1 MFSGSF
7 LGRCGKDAEILT
19 GASGEQYV
27 ALNVAES
34 YYSKG
39 ETLTR
44 WYKVYASFPRALK
57 LAQYWKKGRL
67 LEIVGELVKHNIY
80 EDKDGKPQ
88 LQLVVNAFRVEFPP
102 VGKKKD
108 EQTGEQKSSTPPPV
122 SEEDVNNTPQMPFE
136 TPAGGEGTDDLPF

>member
-1 MFSGSF
+1 MFTGNF
-7 LGRCGKDAEILT
+7 IGRVGKDAEVVKGVNGTEFVSMDL
-19 GASGEQYV
+19 
-27 ALNVAES
+27 AEN

-44 WYKVYASFPRALK
+44 GYKVYASFPRALK

-67 LEIVGELVKHNIY
+67 LEVVGELVKHNIY

-136 TPAGGEGTDDLPF
+136 APAGGEGTDDLPF

>member
-67 LEIVGELVKHNIY
+67 LEVVGELVKHNIY

-102 VGKKKD
+102 VGKKRD

-136 TPAGGEGTDDLPF
+136 APAGGEGTDDLPF

>member
-7 LGRCGKDAEILT
+7 LGRCGKD
-19 GASGEQYV
+19 GEQYV

-67 LEIVGELVKHNIY
+67 LEVVGELVKHNIY

-102 VGKKKD
+102 VGKKRD

-136 TPAGGEGTDDLPF
+136 APAGGEGTDDLPF

>member
-19 GASGEQYV
+19 GASGNQYV

-34 YYSKG
+34 VYSKG
-39 ETLTR
+39 ETSTQ

-67 LEIVGELVKHNIY
+67 LEIVGEFVTPNLY
-80 EDKDGKPQ
+80 EDRDGKPQ
-88 LQLVVNAFRVEFPP
+88 VQLVVNAFRIEFPP
-102 VGKKKD
+102 IGKKKD
-108 EQTGEQKSSTPPPV
+108 EQTGDQAITPPPV
-122 SEEDVNNTPQMPFE
+122 SEEDISKTPQMPFAAPSNDS
-136 TPAGGEGTDDLPF
+136 TADDLPF

>member
-27 ALNVAES
+27 AL
-34 YYSKG
+34 
-39 ETLTR
+39 
-44 WYKVYASFPRALK
+44 
-57 LAQYWKKGRL
+57 KGRL
-67 LEIVGELVKHNIY
+67 LEVVGELVKHNIY

-102 VGKKKD
+102 VGKKRD

-136 TPAGGEGTDDLPF
+136 APAGGEGTDDLPF